1 MKMADP
7 MTIVSILNTIYSVY
21 KTIKEIAEKV
31 ESNREEMEWLQDRI
45 EALLQPIRALHGNP
59 SSFIGKEQALRNFQ
73 KVLYTIQQ
81 HLRQPRFTKKRTFA
95 SMLWDAKYVHED
107 AAKLEDFHKR
117 LTVVSNDLGV
127 VLAANAKLDM
137 NLLMERKFEKLAST
151 LSVIGL
157 DDDMIA
163 KMSFQ
168 NVQQVLEKA
177 ATSATNIEKLNDQE
191 LLAAQAKEALVAAPT
206 KRNAVVPLSPVN
218 EGKADM
224 RFLELRRIIFS
235 ELEFDEFTAVKLGQ
249 GGYGEVFTCIYKK
262 KPAALKRF
270 PALSKQQQRSFDPKV
285 LRSIKREALIMQHI
299 DHRNIL
305 KFYGGSIEHGL
316 LLMELAACSLHDV
329 LHNGGKI
336 VEDRETAAVRWS
348 PELLSFEWKAQ
359 VLYDISK
366 ALRYIHA
373 LNIIHCDL
381 KPDNI
386 MLCLDPSNPQ
396 KVVAKLGDFGLA
408 KAVDIVSAT
417 AGTNGMDTKT

>member
-1 MKMADP
+1 
-7 MTIVSILNTIYSVY
+7 
-21 KTIKEIAEKV
+21 
-31 ESNREEMEWLQDRI
+31 
-45 EALLQPIRALHGNP
+45 
-59 SSFIGKEQALRNFQ
+59 
-73 KVLYTIQQ
+73 
-81 HLRQPRFTKKRTFA
+81 
-95 SMLWDAKYVHED
+95 AKYVHED

-117 LTVVSNDLGV
+117 LTVVSSDLGI
-127 VLAANAKLDM
+127 VLAANTKLDM
-137 NLLMERKFEKLAST
+137 NLLMERKFEQLANT

-157 DDDMIA
+157 DEDMIA
-163 KMSFQ
+163 KMSLQ

-191 LLAAQAKEALVAAPT
+191 LLVAQAEEAPVAAPT
-206 KRNAVVPLSPVN
+206 KRNAVVN
-218 EGKADM
+218 EGKADV
-224 RFLELRRIIFS
+224 RFLELRRIMFS

-249 GGYGEVFTCIYKK
+249 GGYGEVFKCIYKK

-270 PALSKQQQRSFDPKV
+270 PALSKQQQRSFDSKV

-305 KFYGGSIEHGL
+305 KFYGGSIEHGR

-336 VEDRETAAVRWS
+336 VEDRETAAVQWNL
-348 PELLSFEWKAQ
+348 ELLSFEWKAQ

-381 KPDNI
+381 KPDNV

-417 AGTNGMDTKT
+417 AGTNGMDTKTRTKATAAESAVLPGQQKKAAGTSHYMAPELFDGQKHSAASDVFAFGVIVCEVSSLFGCCFPGSS